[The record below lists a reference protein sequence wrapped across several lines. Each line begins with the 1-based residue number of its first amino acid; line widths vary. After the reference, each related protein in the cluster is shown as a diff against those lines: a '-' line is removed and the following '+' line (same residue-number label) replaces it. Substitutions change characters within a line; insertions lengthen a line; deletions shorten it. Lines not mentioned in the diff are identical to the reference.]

1 MRCMRRDEIPV
12 DPAILNV
19 CPWEGPPV
27 NLSSKSFYESFP
39 PVSFFSLRLLAR
51 RNCLPSM
58 KFLHR
63 ICFSAK
69 LIFICKKK
77 KKISFILKLTLILE
91 NSSLNQV
98 KEKSL
103 LHRGISI
110 TRFARSVTKPNLN
123 HVIIWWQGAQ
133 KTSVLIHA
141 HQRIKEMYP
150 CSGCNILS

>member
-1 MRCMRRDEIPV
+1 MRRDEIPV

-27 NLSSKSFYESFP
+27 NLSSKSFYESFS
-39 PVSFFSLRLLAR
+39 PVSFFSLR
-51 RNCLPSM
+51 
-58 KFLHR
+58 
-63 ICFSAK
+63 I
-69 LIFICKKK
+69 ICKKK